1 MTTLLWLL
9 FAIGVLPLIVGI
21 IRLKPGLASIDIG
34 RLAGSTILAAVAFNL
49 TFFWQEVWLV
59 LPKAMTPGLHPI
71 LYHNDHDWTGTA
83 PIVELLQ
90 GTGAI
95 ATLVSGLAF
104 LFVAHRVKGP
114 TVRLFA
120 FWMAFEGLFQSASQF
135 AIGAL
140 IPGND
145 VGRALTWLGYSETS
159 RVMLLAPVVITMG
172 MAGRAL
178 ARLNSHVVLPLALS
192 IILIIPFRVPRD
204 PIEVLLIPIVV
215 HLIGAGWVIFGASF
229 VARQAPDAGR
239 PSIALPF
246 AALLAILLVFQC
258 VLRPGIAF

>member
-1 MTTLLWLL
+1 MITILWLIL
-9 FAIGVLPLIVGI
+9 AIGVLPLAIGLV
-21 IRLKPGLASIDIG
+21 RRKPTAIGLHE
-34 RLAGSTILAAVAFNL
+34 LAASTILATLAFNL
-49 TFFWQEVWLV
+49 TFVWQELWLV

-95 ATLVSGLAF
+95 ATLVSGIFF
-104 LFVAHRVKGP
+104 LSAAHRISNP
-114 TVRLFA
+114 TARLFA
-120 FWMAFEGLFQSASQF
+120 FWMAFEGLFQSVSQF

-145 VGRALTWLGYSETS
+145 VGRALTWLGYSQTS
-159 RVMLLAPVVITMG
+159 RVMLLAPAVIALG
-172 MAGRAL
+172 MAGRTL
-178 ARLNSHVVLPLALS
+178 ARIESRILLPLALS
-192 IILIIPFRVPRD
+192 IALIVPFRVPRD
-204 PIEVLLIPIVV
+204 PIEVVLIPIVV
-215 HLIGAGWVIFGASF
+215 HLIGAGWVTFGTTAI
-229 VARQAPDAGR
+229 APTISGR
-239 PSIALPF
+239 LAIALPA